1 MSAPY
6 QVTGVRIPSSSQP
19 HPKPHTRWE
28 IRHLKEH
35 YPKQFTLFILSF
47 IRIMDD
53 EFKPKAASFR
63 EIAGIHG
70 MPYVPWLGDPD
81 EARQTTRGSW
91 LGYCNHASILFPG
104 WHRPYI
110 MALEQIISDVAH
122 GIADKFAEK
131 KSNEVEGSEK
141 GSDYVE
147 ESNEAE
153 EWMDAADKLRFPFW
167 DWTDP
172 QTGVEG
178 IPNIFQEAQIKL
190 VVPQGEDDTYDNP
203 LAFYKLDSP
212 VEGFDNRWQPFG
224 GKVYRDSAR
233 AYYKEWKRTFRNPY
247 SRVNTVDNYAGINAI
262 LKDKNSERRG
272 TWANLTNDVAGTFA
286 FPLNIPPDRVAN
298 AWDEFSNTTFQS
310 AHQDPLDPKKIT
322 SPYVR
327 NATPLEQSHNTV
339 HLVVGGVG
347 HMVCITIT
355 QRAFDPIFFLHHCN
369 IDRLLA
375 FWEHIYPNY
384 VAGTEG
390 YLNPDGITRTSFTQ
404 SGGTWVEKNN
414 QEVND
419 ASPLLPFRNSKY
431 SYWTAQ
437 LGHSLKYHSNYDG
450 RPTALYNK
458 CM

>member
-131 KSNEVEGSEK
+131 SNEAEGSEK
-141 GSDYVE
+141 GSDYV

-190 VVPQGEDDTYDNP
+190 VVPQGGDDTYDNP

-322 SPYVR
+322 SPYVW

-347 HMVCITIT
+347 HMVRIAIT
-355 QRAFDPIFFLHHCN
+355 QWAFDPIFFLHHCN
-369 IDRLLA
+369 VDRLLA
-375 FWEHIYPNY
+375 FWEHIYPDY
-384 VAGTEG
+384 VGGTQG
-390 YLNPDGITRTSFTQ
+390 YLNPDGITRTPFTQ
-404 SGGTWVEKNN
+404 SGGTWVELNN

-419 ASPLLPFRNSKY
+419 TSPLWPFRNLGY
-431 SYWTAQ
+431 DYWTSQ
-437 LGHSLKYHSNYDG
+437 YGHSLNYYSNHDG
-450 RPTALYNK
+450 QPTALYNK